1 MLGKNMLSVNTH
13 ECQTPEETS
22 EIKEK
27 LDNALEGIL
36 ETKEVE
42 DAPSHEVTEEI
53 LEQSAEA
60 AAGLLKQD
68 GWSILRQL
76 YFITAQ
82 SIESTKVVI
91 IPVIMDLDNILAKL
105 SDPIAFKAI
114 LDNTRNDLSNM
125 IEALEMLNNKHYGK
139 KGIPSDDDLEL
150 INIVSLG
157 YTKIQAHMDSAIRP
171 LLFSLIETMQEAG
184 VDTISLVKGE

>member
-1 MLGKNMLSVNTH
+1 MLSINSH
-13 ECQTPEETS
+13 ECQTPEETP
-22 EIKEK
+22 EVKEE
-27 LDNALEGIL
+27 LDMALEGVL
-36 ETKEVE
+36 ETKEVK
-42 DAPSHEVTEEI
+42 DTASQEVTEEI

-60 AAGLLKQD
+60 ADGLLKQD
-68 GWSILRQL
+68 GWAILRQL
-76 YFITAQ
+76 YLITAQ

-91 IPVIMDLDNILAKL
+91 LPIMMDLDNILAKL

-125 IEALEMLNNKHYGK
+125 ISALEMLNEKHYGK
-139 KGIPSDDDLEL
+139 KGVPSDEDFEL

-184 VDTISLVKGE
+184 VDTLSLVKGE